1 MRVSGLS
8 GHGSNAGRA
17 SAHNWLIVIEP
28 SWPKTALCWGTVRG
42 ADFEGLLKAARHAG
56 VPAVM
61 ASPALYFKARAD
73 GWSEADLRNL
83 VLRSGV
89 DVAVVDALVSP
100 LPGLPDPA
108 SLPEPVRPVFRVGEE
123 ECVRMAEVVGASVI
137 NVAHVMGGAV
147 PEAEMAEVLA
157 GIARRARAKGLRVAI
172 EFMPNS
178 ATIPDLAAA
187 QRIVAAANETNLG
200 VMLDTWH
207 LFRSGSEP
215 AEVAAA
221 PAGIFF
227 GVQVADAPAD
237 AKGRP
242 PLPMQDRLMP
252 GDGAIP
258 LAAIVHAVLRKSPD
272 AVIGV
277 EVISQTMA
285 ALAPDEAARQAV
297 EALGRVLPLT
307 R

>member
-1 MRVSGLS
+1 
-8 GHGSNAGRA
+8 
-17 SAHNWLIVIEP
+17 
-28 SWPKTALCWGTVRG
+28 
-42 ADFEGLLKAARHAG
+42 
-56 VPAVM
+56 M

-73 GWSEADLRNL
+73 GWSETDLRNL
-83 VLRSGV
+83 VLSSGV

-123 ECVRMAEVVGASVI
+123 ECVRMAEVVGASII

-147 PEAEMAEVLA
+147 PEAEMVEVVA
-157 GIARRARAKGLRVAI
+157 GIARRVRAKGLKVAI

-187 QRIVAAANETNLG
+187 QRIVAAANESNLG

-237 AKGRP
+237 AKGKP